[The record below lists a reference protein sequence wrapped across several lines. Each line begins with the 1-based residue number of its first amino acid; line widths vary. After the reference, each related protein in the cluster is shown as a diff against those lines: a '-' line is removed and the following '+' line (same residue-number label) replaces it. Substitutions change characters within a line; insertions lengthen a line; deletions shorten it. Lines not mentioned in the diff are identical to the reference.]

1 MNTKKWESIISASPS
16 NFSLTRRGRFLRW
29 KTLGNVSGQQQ
40 GGRGSYY
47 AAAWVFQCVHEIRAR
62 LCWRENRVEGGEK
75 KKKGN
80 DDVEEESTEVCSLP
94 GQTAVWPD
102 STKGFPIMMT
112 RWASVSKNESLAR
125 CITVRNATV
134 FQKKKKKKK

>member
-75 KKKGN
+75 KNEKKKKRRKRRRGGREHRG
-80 DDVEEESTEVCSLP
+80 VLL
-94 GQTAVWPD
+94 AWPD
-102 STKGFPIMMT
+102 SCLT
-112 RWASVSKNESLAR
+112 
-125 CITVRNATV
+125 
-134 FQKKKKKKK
+134 

>member
-1 MNTKKWESIISASPS
+1 MNTKKWESIISASSS

-75 KKKGN
+75 K
-80 DDVEEESTEVCSLP
+80 
-94 GQTAVWPD
+94 
-102 STKGFPIMMT
+102 
-112 RWASVSKNESLAR
+112 NE
-125 CITVRNATV
+125 
-134 FQKKKKKKK
+134 KKKKKETTTWRKRAQRCAPCLARQLSDLILRKGFQS

>member
-47 AAAWVFQCVHEIRAR
+47 AAAWVFQCVHVFVGERTV
-62 LCWRENRVEGGEK
+62 LREEK
-75 KKKGN
+75 KKKEGN

-94 GQTAVWPD
+94 GQTAV
-102 STKGFPIMMT
+102 
-112 RWASVSKNESLAR
+112 
-125 CITVRNATV
+125 
-134 FQKKKKKKK
+134 